1 VALPRIKD
9 AVGDRLVIL
18 ADGGVYSGLDVVR
31 LLALGADGVMI
42 GRSWVY
48 ALAARGQA
56 GVEHVLELLEKEM
69 RVAMA
74 LTGCRSISDI
84 GGDVLEH

>member
-1 VALPRIKD
+1 
-9 AVGDRLVIL
+9 
-18 ADGGVYSGLDVVR
+18 
-31 LLALGADGVMI
+31 
-42 GRSWVY
+42 
-48 ALAARGQA
+48 
-56 GVEHVLELLEKEM
+56 VEHVLELLEKEM